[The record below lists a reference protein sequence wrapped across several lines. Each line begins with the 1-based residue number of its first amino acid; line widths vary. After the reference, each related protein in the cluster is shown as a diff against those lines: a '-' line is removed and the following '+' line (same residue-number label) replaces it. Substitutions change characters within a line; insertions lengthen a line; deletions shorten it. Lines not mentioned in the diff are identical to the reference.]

1 MRLRLRSFGVAG
13 ASARQ
18 VRVLLRAAFLSAVAA
33 STSFLASAQQ
43 QPAPSATF
51 QVEVNFVDIDAVVT
65 DERGNFVG
73 DLTKDDFELLDD
85 GKPQEISA
93 FSLVDIPLPS
103 AGARPRADAAVVSD
117 VKSNAQ
123 PISGRLYVI
132 VLDDL
137 NVAPLRSKV
146 VVNAA
151 RQLVERHFGPNDMA
165 AITYTSGRTD
175 GAQEFTSE
183 RALLLAAIDRF
194 QGRKLRSTVIERAD
208 HYFQQHL
215 KELEINAPDPDDPD
229 ATTGPPQSGTIRGP
243 IGYSDMTTDP
253 DDFERGHRAQQVL
266 GALKRLA
273 ELMGGI
279 RGRRK
284 AVVMFSE
291 GIDYPIYD
299 IFGSPAA
306 TTVLMATRDAI
317 AAAARANVS
326 FFSVDPRGLVG
337 MTSEAIELNAAADAH
352 LGFDAKGLLADMYL
366 SQDSLRTLAEET
378 GGYAAVNSNNVSTAL
393 NRIVRLNS
401 TYYVLGYYPKDARRD
416 GRFHK
421 IEVRVKRPGLRVS
434 ARKGYVSPKLLSA
447 EQLQQQERER
457 ERARG
462 RAGAAQTSNELREI
476 LNQPLQRN
484 GLTMA
489 VQAAPFKSASRQAS
503 VAVAIEV
510 DAARLHFSEQPNKTF
525 ADGIELSLFA
535 LDERGRQHGGSFYQ
549 FNLALRPD
557 TYERVRGSIVR
568 MNPRIALPPGR
579 YQLRVGV
586 RETGAGEMGSVF
598 HDLQVP
604 DYNASGVAMSGLLVT
619 HQAARQQFSAQPDD
633 QLPPGALPA
642 PATTRRTFSQGD
654 VVSLFAEIYDG
665 RSSRER
671 RRIEMITTLVGED
684 GNAAFSSRES
694 LDGATADAGQRSAR
708 IPITKQIPLRDV
720 QPGRYVFRVEAR
732 LLGGDEKPVV
742 RETPVTIVPN
752 P

>member
-1 MRLRLRSFGVAG
+1 M
-13 ASARQ
+13 Q
-18 VRVLLRAAFLSAVAA
+18 VRVVIRAAFLAA
-33 STSFLASAQQ
+33 IIAGASFVVTAQQ

-65 DERGNFVG
+65 DERGNFIS
-73 DLTKDDFELLDD
+73 DLTKDDFVLLDD

-93 FSLVDIPLPS
+93 FSLVDIPMPS
-103 AGARPRADAAVVSD
+103 AGAREPAVPAVND

-151 RQLVERHFGPNDMA
+151 RELIERHFGPNDMA

-183 RALLLAAIDRF
+183 RAALLAAIDKF
-194 QGRKLRSTVIERAD
+194 QGRKLRSTVIEKAD

-215 KELEINAPDPDDPD
+215 KELEVNQPNPDDPD
-229 ATTGPPQSGTIRGP
+229 APSGPPQSGTVRGP
-243 IGYSDMTTDP
+243 NGYSDITTDP

-266 GALKRLA
+266 GALKKLA
-273 ELMGGI
+273 EIMGGI

-299 IFGSPAA
+299 IFGSQAA
-306 TTVLMATRDAI
+306 TSVMMDTREAI

-326 FFSVDPRGLVG
+326 FFAVDPRGLVG
-337 MTSEAIELNAAADAH
+337 MTSEAIELNAAADVH

-378 GGYAAVNSNNVSTAL
+378 GGYAAVNSNNMTTAL
-393 NRIVRLNS
+393 NRIVELNS

-421 IEVRVKRPGLRVS
+421 IEVRTKRPGLRVS
-434 ARKGYVSPKLLSA
+434 ARKGYVSPRIVSA
-447 EQLQQQERER
+447 DERARQERER
-457 ERARG
+457 ERGRG
-462 RAGAAQTSNELREI
+462 RAGSAQTSNELREI

-484 GLTMA
+484 GLTMT
-489 VQAAPFKSASRQAS
+489 VHAAPFKGAAKDAS
-503 VAVAIEV
+503 VALAIEV
-510 DAARLHFSEQPNKTF
+510 DASRLHFTEQPNKTF
-525 ADGIELSLFA
+525 ADGVELSLFA

-557 TYERVRGSIVR
+557 TYERVAWLNRAAE
-568 MNPRIALPPGR
+568 PAD
-579 YQLRVGV
+579 
-586 RETGAGEMGSVF
+586 GA
-598 HDLQVP
+598 
-604 DYNASGVAMSGLLVT
+604 
-619 HQAARQQFSAQPDD
+619 AARAISTACRR
-633 QLPPGALPA
+633 PG
-642 PATTRRTFSQGD
+642 
-654 VVSLFAEIYDG
+654 DG
-665 RSSRER
+665 SR
-671 RRIEMITTLVGED
+671 
-684 GNAAFSSRES
+684 
-694 LDGATADAGQRSAR
+694 
-708 IPITKQIPLRDV
+708 
-720 QPGRYVFRVEAR
+720 
-732 LLGGDEKPVV
+732 
-742 RETPVTIVPN
+742 
-752 P
+752 

>member
-1 MRLRLRSFGVAG
+1 M
-13 ASARQ
+13 Q
-18 VRVLLRAAFLSAVAA
+18 VRVLIRAAILCAA
-33 STSFLASAQQ
+33 IAPMFVSAQQ

-51 QVEVNFVDIDAVVT
+51 QIQVDFVDIDAVVT

-93 FSLVDIPLPS
+93 FSLVDIPVPAVG
-103 AGARPRADAAVVSD
+103 AGPRAAAPVVSD
-117 VKSNAQ
+117 VKTNAE

-137 NVAPLRSKV
+137 NVAPLRTKV
-146 VVNAA
+146 VVNGA
-151 RQLVERHFGPNDMA
+151 RELIERHFGPNDMA

-175 GAQEFTSE
+175 GAQEFTSD
-183 RALLLAAIDRF
+183 RAALLAAIDKF
-194 QGRKLRSTVIERAD
+194 QGRKLRSTVLEKAD
-208 HYFQQHL
+208 QYFQQHL
-215 KELEINAPDPDDPD
+215 KELEINRPDPDDPNS
-229 ATTGPPQSGTIRGP
+229 GPAQSGTVRGP
-243 IGYSDMTTDP
+243 IGYSDITTDP

-266 GALKRLA
+266 RALKQLA
-273 ELMGGI
+273 EVMGGI

-284 AVVMFSE
+284 AIVMFSE

-299 IFGSPAA
+299 IFGSPSA
-306 TTVLMATRDAI
+306 TTVQMATRDAI

-326 FFSVDPRGLVG
+326 FFAVDPRGLVG

-366 SQDSLRTLAEET
+366 SQDSLRTLADET
-378 GGYAAVNSNNVSTAL
+378 GGYAAVNSNNVTNAL

-401 TYYVLGYYPKDARRD
+401 TYYVLGYYPKDARHD

-421 IEVRVKRPGLRVS
+421 IEVRAKRPGLRVS
-434 ARKGYVSPKLLSA
+434 ARKGYVSQRAVSA
-447 EQLQQQERER
+447 DERLRLERER
-457 ERARG
+457 ERGRG

-484 GLTMA
+484 GLTLT
-489 VQAAPFKSASRQAS
+489 VHTAPFKGAARQAS

-510 DAARLHFSEQPNKTF
+510 DAARLHFSEQPDKTF
-525 ADGIELSLFA
+525 ADGLELSLFA
-535 LDERGRQHGGSFYQ
+535 LDERGRQQGGSFYQ

-604 DYNASGVAMSGLLVT
+604 DYNASGLAMSGLLVT
-619 HQAARQQFSAQPDD
+619 AETARREFSPHPDD
-633 QLPPGALPA
+633 QLPAGALPA
-642 PATTRRTFSQGD
+642 PATSRRTFNQND
-654 VVSLFAEIYDG
+654 VVSVFAEIYDSP
-665 RSSRER
+665 SSGDP
-671 RRIEMITTLVGED
+671 RRIEVVSTLVGED
-684 GNAAFSSRES
+684 GAAAFS
-694 LDGATADAGQRSAR
+694 
-708 IPITKQIPLRDV
+708 
-720 QPGRYVFRVEAR
+720 
-732 LLGGDEKPVV
+732 
-742 RETPVTIVPN
+742 
-752 P
+752 

>member
-1 MRLRLRSFGVAG
+1 M
-13 ASARQ
+13 Q
-18 VRVLLRAAFLSAVAA
+18 VRHLIRAVFLPAVIAIA
-33 STSFLASAQQ
+33 PIFAGAQQ
-43 QPAPSATF
+43 QPSPSATF
-51 QVEVNFVDIDAVVT
+51 QVQVDFVDIDAVVT
-65 DERGNFVG
+65 DERGNFVT
-73 DLTKDDFELLDD
+73 DLTKEDFELLDE

-93 FSLVDIPLPS
+93 FSLVDIPVPV
-103 AGARPRADAAVVSD
+103 AGANPRAVATVVSD
-117 VKSNAQ
+117 VKSNAE

-137 NVAPLRSKV
+137 NVAPLRTKI

-151 RQLVERHFGPNDMA
+151 RELIERHFGPNDMA

-183 RALLLAAIDRF
+183 RAVLLAAINKF
-194 QGRKLRSTVIERAD
+194 QGRKLRSTVIEKAD
-208 HYFQQHL
+208 QYFQQHL
-215 KELEINAPDPDDPD
+215 KELEINQPNPGDPD
-229 ATTGPPQSGTIRGP
+229 APSGPPQSGTVRGP
-243 IGYSDMTTDP
+243 IGYSDMTTDA

-273 ELMGGI
+273 EVMGGI

-284 AVVMFSE
+284 AIVMFSE

-326 FFSVDPRGLVG
+326 FFSIDPRGLVG
-337 MTSEAIELNAAADAH
+337 MTSETIELNAAADPH

-366 SQDSLRTLAEET
+366 SQDSLRTLADET
-378 GGYAAVNSNNVSTAL
+378 GGYAAVNSNNVTTAL

-401 TYYVLGYYPKDARRD
+401 RYYVLGYYPKDARHD

-421 IEVRVKRPGLRVS
+421 IDVRTKRPGLRVS
-434 ARKGYVSPKLLSA
+434 ARKGYVSPRLPGA
-447 EQLQQQERER
+447 EDVRRQERER
-457 ERARG
+457 ERGRG
-462 RAGAAQTSNELREI
+462 RAGAAETSNELREI

-484 GLTMA
+484 GLTLA
-489 VQAAPFKSASRQAS
+489 VHTAPFKSAGRQAS

-525 ADGIELSLFA
+525 ADSLELSLFA
-535 LDERGRQHGGSFYQ
+535 LDERGRQQGGSFYQ

-598 HDLQVP
+598 HDVHVP
-604 DYNASGVAMSGLLVT
+604 DYTASGLSMSGLLVT
-619 HQAARQQFSAQPDD
+619 DQTAGQQFSAQPDD
-633 QLPPGALPA
+633 QLSPGLLPG
-642 PATTRRTFSQGD
+642 PATSRRTFSQSD
-654 VVSLFAEIYDG
+654 AVSVFAEIYDSG
-665 RSSRER
+665 TSREAR
-671 RRIEMITTLVGED
+671 GIEVTAALVGED
-684 GNAAFSSRES
+684 GVAAFSSRES
-694 LDGATADAGQRSAR
+694 LAGGSASGDLKNAR
-708 IPITKQIPLRDV
+708 FPVTKQIPLRDV
-720 QPGRYVFRVEAR
+720 RPGRYVLRVEAR
-732 LLGGDEKPVV
+732 LPGGAAKPVA
-742 RETPVTIVPN
+742 RETPVTVIP
-752 P
+752 

>member
-1 MRLRLRSFGVAG
+1 MAI
-13 ASARQ
+13 
-18 VRVLLRAAFLSAVAA
+18 AALAPWF
-33 STSFLASAQQ
+33 ASAQQ
-43 QPAPSATF
+43 QPPSATF
-51 QVEVNFVDIDAVVT
+51 QVQVDFVDIDAVVT
-65 DERGNFVG
+65 DERGNFVA

-93 FSLVDIPLPS
+93 FSLVDIPMP
-103 AGARPRADAAVVSD
+103 AGGARPRAATTAISD
-117 VKSNAQ
+117 VKTNAE

-146 VVNAA
+146 VVNSA
-151 RQLVERHFGPNDMA
+151 RELIERHFGPNDMA

-183 RALLLAAIDRF
+183 RAALLAAIDKF
-194 QGRKLRSTVIERAD
+194 QGRKLRSTVIEKAD
-208 HYFQQHL
+208 QYFQQHL

-229 ATTGPPQSGTIRGP
+229 YVGGAPQSGTVRGP
-243 IGYSDMTTDP
+243 NGYSDMTTDA

-273 ELMGGI
+273 EVMGGI

-284 AVVMFSE
+284 AIVMFSE

-306 TTVLMATRDAI
+306 TTVMMATRDAI

-326 FFSVDPRGLVG
+326 FFAIDPRGLVG
-337 MTSEAIELNAAADAH
+337 MTSEAIELNAAADVH

-378 GGYAAVNSNNVSTAL
+378 GGYAAVNSNNVTTAL

-401 TYYVLGYYPKDARRD
+401 MYYVLGYYPKDARQD

-421 IEVRVKRPGLRVS
+421 IVVRAKRPGLRVS
-434 ARKGYVSPKLLSA
+434 ARRGYVSPRQISA
-447 EQLQQQERER
+447 DDRLRQERER
-457 ERARG
+457 ERVRG
-462 RAGAAQTSNELREI
+462 PAGAAQTSNELREI

-484 GLTMA
+484 GLTLA
-489 VQAAPFKSASRQAS
+489 VQAAPFKGAARQAS

-525 ADGIELSLFA
+525 ADGLELSLFA
-535 LDERGRQHGGSFYQ
+535 LDERGRQQGGSFYQ

-557 TYERVRGSIVR
+557 TYERVRGSVVR

-598 HDLQVP
+598 HDLVVP
-604 DYNASGVAMSGLLVT
+604 DYNASGLAMSGLLVT
-619 HQAARQQFSAQPDD
+619 DQAARRHFSAQPDD
-633 QLPPGALPA
+633 QLPPETLPG
-642 PATTRRTFSQGD
+642 PATSRRTFSQSD
-654 VVSLFAEIYDG
+654 TVSMFAEIYDSG
-665 RSSRER
+665 GSRDA
-671 RRIEMITTLVGED
+671 RRIEVTTTLVGAD
-684 GNAAFSSRES
+684 GNTAFSSRETLS
-694 LDGATADAGQRSAR
+694 GSAATADVKSSR
-708 IPITKQIPLRDV
+708 IPIARQMSLKDV
-720 QPGRYVFRVEAR
+720 RPGPYVLRVEAR
-732 LLGGDEKPVV
+732 LLGGGANPVAC
-742 RETPVTIVPN
+742 ETTVTVIP
-752 P
+752 